1 MTTTVTAAQT
11 DQRDRATPANG
22 RTAPANGRTA
32 PAHVRTAPANDRPIP
47 ARHPRRWL
55 ILAIVL
61 VAELMDLIDGTIVN
75 VAAPAIR
82 RDLGGSQSTLQW
94 FGAAYTLA
102 FAVLLI
108 TGGRLGDRVGRR
120 RLFMI
125 GVVGFTTASAACAAA
140 PSAPVLIAF
149 RVLQGAFGALLIPQ
163 GFGVIKEVFAEDEI
177 QKAFAAF
184 GPVIGIAAV
193 ISPVV
198 GGALTSG
205 NLLGLGW
212 RSVFLVNIPLGV
224 AGLIGAIRVMP
235 RTGGRPGTR
244 LDPGGALFVTLSS
257 FALVFPLVQGREL
270 GWPAWVFV
278 LLGAGVVGFLAF
290 GRYER
295 KHEERALIAPS
306 LLRNRAF
313 TSGLVVA
320 VCFFATMIGL
330 SLVLSLFC
338 QLGEGF
344 SPLRTGLTLAPFAV
358 GVAITAGPSYPL
370 ARRYGRGSLQAGLVV
385 MGAGLALLA
394 LMISGAGHPSS
405 WTLVPGELLA
415 GMGMGIALPPLFD
428 FILAGVREHEVGSAS
443 GVLNASQQF
452 AGALGIAVFATVFF
466 SYFDAH
472 RPPTGSAAETILL
485 TLIPLAL
492 AFLGVFRLPRRARE
506 GPDG

>member
-1 MTTTVTAAQT
+1 
-11 DQRDRATPANG
+11 
-22 RTAPANGRTA
+22 
-32 PAHVRTAPANDRPIP
+32 
-47 ARHPRRWL
+47 
-55 ILAIVL
+55 
-61 VAELMDLIDGTIVN
+61 
-75 VAAPAIR
+75 
-82 RDLGGSQSTLQW
+82 
-94 FGAAYTLA
+94 
-102 FAVLLI
+102 
-108 TGGRLGDRVGRR
+108 
-120 RLFMI
+120 
-125 GVVGFTTASAACAAA
+125 
-140 PSAPVLIAF
+140 
-149 RVLQGAFGALLIPQ
+149 
-163 GFGVIKEVFAEDEI
+163 VFAEDEI

-212 RSVFLVNIPLGV
+212 RSVFLVNVPLGV

-385 MGAGLALLA
+385 MGAGVALLA

-405 WTLVPGELLA
+405 WTLVPGELIA

-466 SYFDAH
+466 SYLDAH

-506 GPDG
+506 GADG